1 MKKPLLPIILLL
13 TLGVGGYFL
22 FFHKDNPENVTPNT
36 LVTGQDTNP
45 AVEKPKTRDEIEAE
59 TRRKE
64 AQNPAKYI
72 KLDYS
77 FKKKLL
83 GGYEATGSIFNDATE
98 TYYKDTEVRMYFL
111 DPNGEKLDSI
121 SHIVFKE
128 FGPGDRV
135 PFEIQHDSPKGT
147 QMVVLNVI
155 GAKVSE

>member
-1 MKKPLLPIILLL
+1 MKKSLLPIVLLL
-13 TLGVGGYFL
+13 TLGIGGYFL
-22 FFHKDNPENVTPNT
+22 FVHKDNPENPAPNA
-36 LVTGQDTNP
+36 LVTDATTNP
-45 AVEKPKTRDEIEAE
+45 AEEKPKTKDEIEAE

-64 AQNPAKYI
+64 ALNPAKYI

-83 GGYEATGSIFNDATE
+83 GGYEATGSVFNDATE

-111 DPNGEKLDSI
+111 DANGEKLDST

-135 PFEIQHDSPKGT
+135 PFEMQSDNPKGT